1 MKKFTVA
8 MSALSTGLFAFAEG
22 PGGSAVL
29 DTTAVDALLNGLKDN
44 LGSWVTSAVPVLGS
58 IAGAFLIFWLGK
70 VIFRVVKGWSNKAG

>member
-22 PGGSAVL
+22 EAGAVL